1 MEDCIRPHLALHDV
15 SILKSIGSTLAETV
29 WNNAQDDLARDFPS
43 PNLWEEEE
51 VVVEST
57 ADDDDDKEVYE
68 STQDGQKEEE
78 EEDKERTGEGEE
90 VKSTDEQGKE
100 VIEIT
105 EEKEDEVVKSI
116 DRGCGGERY

>member
-1 MEDCIRPHLALHDV
+1 MEDCIRPHLALHEV

-29 WNNAQDDLARDFPS
+29 WNNAQDDLARNFPS

-57 ADDDDDKEVYE
+57 ADNDDNEEVVE
-68 STQDGQKEEE
+68 STKNGEKEEE
-78 EEDKERTGEGEE
+78 EEDIERTAEGEK

-100 VIEIT
+100 KIELT
-105 EEKEDEVVKSI
+105 EVKEDEVVKSI
-116 DRGCGGERY
+116 HRGRGGERY

>member
-1 MEDCIRPHLALHDV
+1 MEDCIRPHLALHEV

-43 PNLWEEEE
+43 PNLWEEE

-57 ADDDDDKEVYE
+57 AAADDNKEVVE
-68 STQDGQKEEE
+68 STKDGEKEEE
-78 EEDKERTGEGEE
+78 EEDIERTGEGEE
-90 VKSTDEQGKE
+90 VKSTDEEGKE
-100 VIEIT
+100 VIEIS

>member
-1 MEDCIRPHLALHDV
+1 MEDCIRPHLALHEV

-43 PNLWEEEE
+43 PNLWEEE

-57 ADDDDDKEVYE
+57 ADDDDNKEVVE
-68 STQDGQKEEE
+68 STKDGEKEEE
-78 EEDKERTGEGEE
+78 EEDIERTGEGEE
-90 VKSTDEQGKE
+90 VKGTDEQGKE

>member
-1 MEDCIRPHLALHDV
+1 MEDCIRPHLALHEV

-43 PNLWEEEE
+43 PNLWEEE

-57 ADDDDDKEVYE
+57 AAADDNKEVVE
-68 STQDGQKEEE
+68 STKDGEKEEE
-78 EEDKERTGEGEE
+78 EEDIERTGEGEE
-90 VKSTDEQGKE
+90 VKGTDEQGKE

>member
-1 MEDCIRPHLALHDV
+1 MEDCIRPHLALHEV

-29 WNNAQDDLARDFPS
+29 WNNAQDDLARDLPS

-57 ADDDDDKEVYE
+57 TDDDDNKEVVE
-68 STQDGQKEEE
+68 STKDGEKEEE
-78 EEDKERTGEGEE
+78 EEDIEGTGEGEE
-90 VKSTDEQGKE
+90 VKSTDEKGKE

-116 DRGCGGERY
+116 GRGCGGERN